1 MAGTQHTQTYPKF
14 IYTFLAVHRDCIAD
28 GKNTV
33 HVAADTLVDA
43 CEMLNDMGY
52 ISATWKGREENT
64 LFIQKCE
71 NNFTSGYK
79 SEGEM
84 ILSIA
89 SDYAEYVA
97 ETRYRRKFTEDVS
110 HA

>member
-1 MAGTQHTQTYPKF
+1 MAGTQHTQTHPKF

-52 ISATWKGREENT
+52 IRSRTQRGD
-64 LFIQKCE
+64 KCTIPLLRDDMKKLGYE
-71 NNFTSGYK
+71 MKNFRRWLYK
-79 SEGEM
+79 LEGDGV
-84 ILSIA
+84 IA
-89 SDYAEYVA
+89 IDGD
-97 ETRYRRKFTEDVS
+97 DVRPL
-110 HA
+110 